1 MSEKVVLQEG
11 EKAPDFT
18 SKDQNGNQVS
28 LSDYKGKKV
37 ILYFYPR
44 DNTPGCT
51 KEACNF
57 NENLDDIRSKGLEVI
72 GVSPD
77 SEASHINFIEKYGL
91 KFTLLTDPDKEI
103 LLKYGAFGEKNSYG
117 KISIGVIRSTFII
130 DEQGNIEKIIKR
142 VKTAEATEQVYK
154 LLDL

>member
-1 MSEKVVLQEG
+1 MADKIVLQEG
-11 EKAPDFT
+11 EKAPEFT
-18 SKDQNGNQVS
+18 GVDQNGNSVS
-28 LSDYKGKKV
+28 LSDFKGKKV
-37 ILYFYPR
+37 ILYFYPK

-57 NENLDDIRSKGLEVI
+57 NDNLEDIQSKGLEVI

-77 SEASHINFIEKYGL
+77 SEASHLKFIDKFGL
-91 KFTLLTDPDKEI
+91 KFTLLSDPDKEI
-103 LLKYGAFGEKNSYG
+103 LLKYGAYGEKNMYG
-117 KISIGVIRSTFII
+117 KITMGVIRSTFII
-130 DEQGNIEKIIKR
+130 DEEGTIQKIIKR